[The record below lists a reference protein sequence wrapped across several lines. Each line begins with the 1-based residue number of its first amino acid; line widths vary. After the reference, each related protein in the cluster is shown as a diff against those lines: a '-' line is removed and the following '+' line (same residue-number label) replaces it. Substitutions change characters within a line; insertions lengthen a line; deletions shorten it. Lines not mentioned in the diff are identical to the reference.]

1 MKLTVLP
8 LQDNDGKALRHESA
22 SKPKKLFPYL
32 LCGAVSTKETLS
44 LINVRNGF
52 FFLLLKPSWL
62 ETFLQCRLLASTNQ
76 CFLPQ
81 PTNAFRL
88 NQSMFLTSTNQCFSP
103 QPTNASRL
111 DQPMLLASTN
121 LCFLPQPTNVS
132 YLNQPMLFAST
143 NQCFLPQPTNVSYL
157 NQPMLFAST
166 NAGFS
171 PQPTNASRLNQC
183 RLLAST
189 NASRPNQPMLL
200 ASTNAGFSP
209 QPTDLR
215 CRPQASRVRAQRTG
229 LCCCIPAGES
239 WMVRNV
245 SKAIL
250 MTYHVTLR
258 TWMTGGD
265 LASNRCLN

>member
-81 PTNAFRL
+81 PTNASRL
-88 NQSMFLTSTNQCFSP
+88 NQPMLLASTNQSFSP
-103 QPTNASRL
+103 QPTNASHL
-111 DQPMLLASTN
+111 NQPMLLASTN

-132 YLNQPMLFAST
+132 YLNQPMLF
-143 NQCFLPQPTNVSYL
+143 
-157 NQPMLFAST
+157 
-166 NAGFS
+166 
-171 PQPTNASRLNQC
+171 
-183 RLLAST
+183 
-189 NASRPNQPMLL
+189 